1 MNFSCYMLVRLPKL
15 FTMSWNYKNQ
25 DLIKLDPKN
34 LVWFF
39 SSLIIKYFFKAMD
52 QLDHVMSVIAIT
64 ACKVI
69 QTVSD
74 KIDFW

>member
-1 MNFSCYMLVRLPKL
+1 
-15 FTMSWNYKNQ
+15 
-25 DLIKLDPKN
+25 
-34 LVWFF
+34 
-39 SSLIIKYFFKAMD
+39 MD